1 MIGLFFVYIYGQ
13 CDIRDGASWHGPV
26 DFVGGT
32 ISYFDIPIY
41 LSGSRTTVLVMDDDE
56 FSASALAKQRAAQAE
71 TTRRA
76 QEAALQEDP
85 ELRAIIMETK
95 QVQKDTLVST
105 QNSVRTIK
113 ETIVV
118 ADKTGVT
125 LKQQGEQLDR
135 IDEKAQSA
143 DANATDSYQSARELH
158 KYKGFIPISLKNVFT
173 GAKKKDEDQKLAKA
187 SRKLDKQEQR
197 IEEGD
202 DVDKAKLVRTPAAA
216 GTTTDYGGDETEKQ
230 INENLDEISAGLD
243 HLQAQASG
251 MNTELSRQNVA
262 IKRVEATTEHTDYTL
277 NSANRKI
284 QEFM

>member
-1 MIGLFFVYIYGQ
+1 
-13 CDIRDGASWHGPV
+13 
-26 DFVGGT
+26 
-32 ISYFDIPIY
+32 
-41 LSGSRTTVLVMDDDE
+41 MDDEE
-56 FSASALAKQRAAQAE
+56 FSADALAKQRAVQAE
-71 TTRRA
+71 AARRA

-85 ELRAIIMETK
+85 ELRAILMETK
-95 QVQKDTLVST
+95 QVQKDTLTST

-118 ADKTGVT
+118 ADKTSIT

-135 IDEKAQSA
+135 IEDKAQAA

-173 GAKKKDEDQKLAKA
+173 GAKKKEEDERLAKLNK
-187 SRKLDKQEQR
+187 KLDKQER
-197 IEEGD
+197 HLDATETSDKSKLIGGD
-202 DVDKAKLVRTPAAA
+202 GVAASG
-216 GTTTDYGGDETEKQ
+216 GTSMDYGGDEAEKQ

-243 HLQAQASG
+243 HLQAQAAG
-251 MNTELSRQNVA
+251 MNTELSRQNVT
-262 IKRVEATTEHTDYTL
+262 IKRIDATTEHTDYTL